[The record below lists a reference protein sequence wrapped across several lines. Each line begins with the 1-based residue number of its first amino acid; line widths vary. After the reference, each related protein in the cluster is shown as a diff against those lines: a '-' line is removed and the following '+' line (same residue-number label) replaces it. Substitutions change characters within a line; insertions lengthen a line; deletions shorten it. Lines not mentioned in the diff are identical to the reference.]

1 MKVESSSSSSST
13 RGKIQEKSL
22 RHQIFSLYI
31 FWLICKK
38 NIHHFASEKKETKV
52 EKKIFNLQVF
62 FFLSN
67 HRQISFSHMSE
78 VSMALKLGSFV
89 CSYVN
94 KSSSCTLVKD
104 WKVGW
109 NLSWL
114 IVHYICSAKY
124 LGTILA
130 KTWLLGLAF
139 FFYAQKINLYLTL
152 NVIFFFMFHE
162 QIDAQV

>member
-1 MKVESSSSSSST
+1 MKVESSSSSST

-38 NIHHFASEKKETKV
+38 HPSFCVREVGDKGW
-52 EKKIFNLQVF
+52 KKIFNLQVF
-62 FFLSN
+62 FLSN
-67 HRQISFSHMSE
+67 HWQISFSHMSE

-130 KTWLLGLAF
+130 KTWLLGRAF

-152 NVIFFFMFHE
+152 NSKDSH
-162 QIDAQV
+162 

>member
-1 MKVESSSSSSST
+1 MRQRSRRQRLKKYS
-13 RGKIQEKSL
+13 
-22 RHQIFSLYI
+22 
-31 FWLICKK
+31 ICK
-38 NIHHFASEKKETKV
+38 
-52 EKKIFNLQVF
+52 F

-130 KTWLLGLAF
+130 KTWLLGLTF
-139 FFYAQKINLYLTL
+139 FFYAQEINLYLTL
-152 NVIFFFMFHE
+152 NVIFFHVSWTDRCPSIKMQPNVQNTQNAILLLVDVSKLMHR
-162 QIDAQV
+162 IH